1 MNANVK
7 LASTL
12 ASEADMHS
20 SPERATPFNMNE
32 GVASPSE
39 QFNHLQGLFEKSF
52 KAARVGIWE
61 CSLPDETL
69 TWTDTVFEF
78 FDLPPQTPLTRAD
91 IVALYTP
98 ESREKLRAARN
109 AAIQDGDGFTLDAQI
124 ITAKG
129 NSRWIRITAIVER
142 GEGRSIRIFGMKQ
155 DITAEKAMVD
165 NIRRLTEI
173 DTLTGLASRAKF
185 ESVLAAMCTGGT
197 HVQYGLLLVDL
208 DGFKAINDTLGHQM
222 GDECLRE
229 AGSKLTKALPDAVV
243 ISRIGGDEFAVIHTC
258 ESAKRLQDLGKQVV
272 DSLEWW
278 WDPSSIKLKISA
290 SVGGTIIKKEAVP
303 NDVFAL
309 ADRALYSAKA
319 GGKNSFELAIQHDF
333 AVSAA

>member
-1 MNANVK
+1 MK
-7 LASTL
+7 LARAKLVRSK
-12 ASEADMHS
+12 MHS
-20 SPERATPFNMNE
+20 PAERPTPFNMNE

-69 TWTDTVFEF
+69 TWTDTVFDF
-78 FDLPPQTPLTRAD
+78 FDLPPQTPLRRAD

-98 ESREKLRAARN
+98 ESREKLRAARS
-109 AAIQDGDGFTLDAQI
+109 AAIEDGDGFTLDAEI

-142 GEGRSIRIFGMKQ
+142 SEERSIRIFGMKQ

-173 DTLTGLASRAKF
+173 DALTGLASRAKF
-185 ESVLAAMCTGGT
+185 ESVLDAMCTDRN
-197 HVQYGLLLVDL
+197 HAPHGLLIVDL
-208 DGFKAINDTLGHQM
+208 DGFKAINDTLGHQV
-222 GDECLRE
+222 GDECLRK
-229 AGSKLTKALPDAVV
+229 AGNKLTDALPDAVL

-258 ESAKRLQDLGKQVV
+258 KSAQCLQDLGNRVV
-272 DSLEWW
+272 ESLEWW
-278 WDPSSIKLKISA
+278 WDSSAIKLKISA
-290 SVGGTIIKKEAVP
+290 SVGGTIIRKGSVP
-303 NDVFAL
+303 DDVFAF
-309 ADRALYSAKA
+309 ADRALYKAKA
-319 GGKNSFELAIQHDF
+319 GGKNSFEF
-333 AVSAA
+333 AEQDNLVVSAA

>member
-1 MNANVK
+1 MH
-7 LASTL
+7 LPTEHPTSIHT
-12 ASEADMHS
+12 SERPA
-20 SPERATPFNMNE
+20 A
-32 GVASPSE
+32 PSD

-78 FDLPPQTPLTRAD
+78 FDLPPQTPLARAD

-98 ESREKLRAARN
+98 ESREKLTVARN
-109 AAIQDGDGFTLDAQI
+109 AAIEEGNGFTLDAEI

-142 GEGRSIRIFGMKQ
+142 SEGRSVRIFGMKQ

-165 NIRRLTEI
+165 NIRRLAEI
-173 DTLTGLASRAKF
+173 DALTGLASRTKF
-185 ESVLAAMCTGGT
+185 ESIFNEICTSPT
-197 HVQYGLLLVDL
+197 HVQYGLLLLDL
-208 DGFKAINDTLGHQM
+208 DGFKAINDTLGHQS

-229 AGSKLTKALPDAVV
+229 AGNRLTKALPDAVL
-243 ISRIGGDEFAVIHTC
+243 ISRIGGDEFAVIHSC
-258 ESAKRLQDLGKQVV
+258 ESAKHLQDLGNRIVQ
-272 DSLEWW
+272 SLEWFW
-278 WDPSSIKLKISA
+278 APSSLTRLKISA
-290 SVGGTIIKKEAVP
+290 SVGGAVIKKGAVS

-309 ADRALYSAKA
+309 ADRALYAAKA
-319 GGKNSFELAIQHDF
+319 GGKNRFEIVKRDNF
-333 AVSAA
+333 SMSAA